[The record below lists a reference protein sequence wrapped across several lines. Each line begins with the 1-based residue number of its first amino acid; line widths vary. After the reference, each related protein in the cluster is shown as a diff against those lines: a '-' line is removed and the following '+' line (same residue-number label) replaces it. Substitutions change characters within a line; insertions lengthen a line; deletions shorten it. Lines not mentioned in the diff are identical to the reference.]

1 MPLQPQRVLV
11 FRGQL
16 LDGFGLATAGQGFRS
31 QRFRPAARRFTE
43 IPAQKTEHRLWNIEM
58 LWLRSEFVGTD
69 ARANQRQRKVT
80 DHLGRR
86 RDLDQPAQHPIG
98 TGVGL
103 FDLLEPVPQTQRK
116 RLLTKIGQLTTWD
129 LMVVHPPGRSR
140 QP

>member
-1 MPLQPQRVLV
+1 MLLTLTQAVEELVSRQPRGVAVGLRMGLEFLCRPGKQQPVEGGLSFVPLQPQRGLV

-69 ARANQRQRKVT
+69 ARANQRQRK
-80 DHLGRR
+80 
-86 RDLDQPAQHPIG
+86 
-98 TGVGL
+98 
-103 FDLLEPVPQTQRK
+103 
-116 RLLTKIGQLTTWD
+116 
-129 LMVVHPPGRSR
+129 
-140 QP
+140 